1 VGIVGVVIF
10 VIGACLYFDNQNR
23 PKVGIVG
30 DSITAMS
37 RSSIFDDLTPGYQL
51 KMYAHPGATM
61 YQLLPL
67 IDVIDADNNPRPTD
81 WIIEAGTNDM
91 AWFENGDHGDL
102 YWWWFLEQ
110 ETAAVASAH
119 CVVLLTVSPV
129 LGLTDPN
136 APLLNA
142 DFEAL
147 PATHPNFHVLDW
159 GTIEYKNPSWVGP
172 DHIHPTRAGQAELA
186 RLELGAL
193 QSDC

>member
-1 VGIVGVVIF
+1 MTVLVRTTLERARQDPSDDPNGLSPKRHRQMATRARAPRRDGRHGRTVGIVGVVIF

-102 YWWWFLEQ
+102 YWWWFL
-110 ETAAVASAH
+110 SKRPP
-119 CVVLLTVSPV
+119 LSLRPTV
-129 LGLTDPN
+129 
-136 APLLNA
+136 
-142 DFEAL
+142 
-147 PATHPNFHVLDW
+147 W
-159 GTIEYKNPSWVGP
+159 
-172 DHIHPTRAGQAELA
+172 
-186 RLELGAL
+186 
-193 QSDC
+193 CC